1 MQIFVQNDGLKTI
14 NVSETTTI
22 GELKGQIS
30 SFQIKLCSNSTLL
43 NDDEKTLSDYGIQD
57 EQTINVV
64 GALLSGGK
72 KSKKKDYSLPK
83 KIKHKRTKVKMA
95 TLKYYKVDGSGKV
108 ERLRKESP
116 AAGPGVF
123 MATHKDRY
131 YCGKTGLTIFKDGK
145 N

>member
-14 NVSETTTI
+14 NVSESTTI
-22 GELKGQIS
+22 GELKSQIS
-30 SFQIKLCSNSTLL
+30 AFQIKLCSNTSVL
-43 NDDEKTLSDYGIQD
+43 NDDEKTLSDYGIHD

-64 GALLSGGK
+64 GALLGGGK
-72 KSKKKDYSLPK
+72 KRKKKVYTTPK
-83 KIKHKRTKVKMA
+83 KIKHKRTKVKLA
-95 TLKYYKVDGSGKV
+95 TLKYYKVDDNGKV

-116 AAGPGVF
+116 AAGPGIF

>member
-14 NVSETTTI
+14 NVSESTTI
-22 GELKGQIS
+22 GELKSRIS
-30 SFQIKLCSNSTLL
+30 TFHIKLYSNTSIL
-43 NDDEKTLSDYGIQD
+43 NDDEMTLSDYGIQE

-64 GALLSGGK
+64 GALLGGGK
-72 KSKKKDYSLPK
+72 KRKKKVYTTPK
-83 KIKHKRTKVKMA
+83 KIKHKRTKVKLA
-95 TLKYYKVDGSGKV
+95 TLKYYKVDNGKV

-116 AAGPGVF
+116 AAGPGIF